1 MSRSASYTASIWRY
15 QFPHCLHYVTP
26 PPYLVLYMLMDYMF
40 KHAIQK
46 ILLLCIFHA
55 FFHLFLIFLSNL
67 PKESL
72 DSQSPAA
79 PEPEYHLSS
88 VSGDLRGDKRWEVPR
103 HSALHLHSR
112 LRFVSVTSSSFVYL
126 FSFNQE
132 HLVG

>member
-1 MSRSASYTASIWRY
+1 
-15 QFPHCLHYVTP
+15 
-26 PPYLVLYMLMDYMF
+26 MLF
-40 KHAIQK
+40 FF
-46 ILLLCIFHA
+46 IFHV
-55 FFHLFLIFLSNL
+55 FHLFLIFLSNL

-72 DSQSPAA
+72 DSQSPTTS
-79 PEPEYHLSS
+79 EPEYHLSS